1 MGRGLTA
8 DPDETGPA
16 ASVENAALVNYLQ
29 QELVRS
35 HFNLKQFYRL
45 ILTSETYQL
54 SSLPQGDAA
63 KSRAHFASYS
73 PRRLDA
79 EVLIDALCQVT
90 GTSEDYSS
98 AIPEPFTFMP
108 QGQRAIS
115 LPDGSI
121 TSSFL
126 EQFGKPSRDTGL
138 QSERN
143 NSPTDAER
151 LHMLNSSHIQKKIQQ
166 GPALQD
172 LLRNAKSGDELINS
186 LYLTILSRMPS
197 ADERTIAKQR
207 LQTGARR
214 DAVTDLAW
222 AMINSTE
229 FLYRH

>member
-1 MGRGLTA
+1 
-8 DPDETGPA
+8 
-16 ASVENAALVNYLQ
+16 
-29 QELVRS
+29 
-35 HFNLKQFYRL
+35 
-45 ILTSETYQL
+45 
-54 SSLPQGDAA
+54 LPQGDAA

-126 EQFGKPSRDTGL
+126 EQFGKPARDTGL
-138 QSERN
+138 ESERN
-143 NSPTDAER
+143 NSPTDAQR

-166 GPALQD
+166 GPALQN
-172 LLRNAKSGDELINS
+172 LISNAKSGDDLINS
-186 LYLTILSRMPS
+186 LYLTFLSRTPS
-197 ADERTIAKQR
+197 AEERVIAKQR
-207 LQTGARR
+207 LQSGSRR